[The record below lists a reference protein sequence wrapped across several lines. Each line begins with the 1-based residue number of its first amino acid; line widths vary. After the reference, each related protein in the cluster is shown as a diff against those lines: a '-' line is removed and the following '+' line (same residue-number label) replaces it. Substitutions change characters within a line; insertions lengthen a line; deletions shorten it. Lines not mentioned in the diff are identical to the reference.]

1 MKCKVCGFRLADTM
15 RKCPICGA
23 GAGSTKA
30 ENIAEDANLPRYFC
44 PSCKAE
50 IIGEHRYCPSC
61 MKELCEAAKQAD
73 MQEQGSN
80 DCIQCGVPL
89 PADAKF
95 CHKCG
100 AKQESSCPQCGALL
114 LSSAKF
120 CHKCGAQQ
128 EAVPST
134 KPSTGSAETISD
146 GVEGDTIETF
156 LRYKKA
162 ADAGYA
168 TAMLGVGIFYSNG
181 LGGLKEDKAEALTW
195 YKKAADA
202 GNALAMTS
210 VGYFYGNGLGGLKE
224 DKKEAFSWY
233 KKAADAGDANA
244 MCAIGYFYHNG
255 LCGVK
260 EDKKEALTWYK
271 KACEHGSIEARD
283 YLRQREMKEDEV

>member
-1 MKCKVCGFRLADTM
+1 MKCKVCGFRLADAM

-50 IIGEHRYCPSC
+50 IIGEHLYCPSC

-73 MQEQGSN
+73 EQEKEEIK
-80 DCIQCGVPL
+80 CVQCGAPL

-162 ADAGYA
+162 ADAGDA
-168 TAMLGVGIFYSNG
+168 TAMHNVGVCYDDG
-181 LGGLKEDKAEALTW
+181 LGGLKEDKAEALAW

-202 GNALAMTS
+202 GNATAMCS
-210 VGYFYGNGLGGLKE
+210 IGYFYQEGLGGLKE
-224 DKKEAFSWY
+224 DKAEALAWF
-233 KKAADAGDANA
+233 KKAS
-244 MCAIGYFYHNG
+244 
-255 LCGVK
+255 
-260 EDKKEALTWYK
+260 
-271 KACEHGSIEARD
+271 EHGSLEAQK
-283 YLRQREMKEDEV
+283 YLKQLGAEENA